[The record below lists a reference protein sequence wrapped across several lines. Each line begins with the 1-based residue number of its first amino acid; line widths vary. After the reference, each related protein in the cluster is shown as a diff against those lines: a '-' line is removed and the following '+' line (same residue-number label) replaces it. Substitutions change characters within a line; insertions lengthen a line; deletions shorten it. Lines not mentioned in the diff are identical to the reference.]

1 MDIKRLIAVLAV
13 FALILAAC
21 DAGGAGDDTTVTTE
35 AVEDDGGGTDD
46 GATDDGATDDG
57 GDTGAQS
64 SGSLL
69 EDVVARGTLNCG
81 VNETLPGFGSK
92 DSAGQ
97 FVGFDID
104 LCRAVAAAVLGDSEA
119 VSYSALT
126 AAQRFEA
133 LASGSIDM
141 LSRNTTW
148 TQSRDGELG
157 VDFAPTTYYDGQQVM
172 ARAGDGF
179 SSSSVLSDLEGA
191 VVCTNAGTTTEKN
204 ITEGMEAAGAAFTLT
219 TFEDFNI
226 VLENFKSGACDAVT
240 TDGSG
245 LISRKSTDEPEG
257 VEWVIFPEV
266 PISKEPLG
274 PGVAQGDAKWADAVN
289 WVIYSLIIAEE
300 QGITSANVDDMKANP
315 PNGEIERLLG
325 AGDEKQTA
333 MGLPAE
339 AFYNVIS
346 QVGNYGEI
354 YDTHLTPLGLERG
367 LNALWSDGGLMFA
380 PPAK

>member
-1 MDIKRLIAVLAV
+1 MNLKKLIAVLAV

-21 DAGGAGDDTTVTTE
+21 DAGGGDEVTETTV
-35 AVEDDGGGTDD
+35 AADDGGTDD
-46 GATDDGATDDG
+46 GGTDDG
-57 GDTGAQS
+57 GGDDTGAQTG
-64 SGSLL
+64 GSLL
-69 EDVVARGTLNCG
+69 DEIIARGTLNCG

-92 DSAGQ
+92 DETGA

-119 VSYSALT
+119 VDYTALT

-133 LASGSIDM
+133 LSSGSIDM

-172 ARAGDGF
+172 GRAGDGF
-179 SSSSVLSDLEGA
+179 SSGSGLADLAGA

-204 ITEGMEAAGAAFTLT
+204 ITEAMQAIGVDFTLT

-245 LISRKSTDEPEG
+245 LISRKSTDQPADE
-257 VEWVIFPEV
+257 EWVIFPAV

-274 PGVAQGDAKWADAVN
+274 PGVAQGDAKWSDAVR
-289 WVIYSLIIAEE
+289 WTIFAMIIAEE
-300 QGITSANVDDMKANP
+300 QGITSANVDSMLASP
-315 PNGEIERLLG
+315 PNGEVERLLG
-325 AGDEKQTA
+325 GGDEKQTA
-333 MGLPAE
+333 MGLPAD
-339 AFYNVIS
+339 AFYNVIK

-354 YDTHLTPLGLERG
+354 YDTHLTALGLVRG
-367 LNALWSDGGLMFA
+367 LNALWSDGGLIYA
-380 PPAK
+380 PPAR

>member
-1 MDIKRLIAVLAV
+1 MNLKKLIAVLAV

-21 DAGGAGDDTTVTTE
+21 DAGGGDDDTTETTV
-35 AVEDDGGGTDD
+35 ATDDGGTDD
-46 GATDDGATDDG
+46 GGGDDGGDD
-57 GDTGAQS
+57 GDTGAQT
-64 SGSLL
+64 GGNLL
-69 EDVVARGTLNCG
+69 EDVIARGTLNCG

-92 DSAGQ
+92 DEAGA

-119 VSYSALT
+119 VDYTALT

-172 ARAGDGF
+172 ARTADGF
-179 SSSSVLSDLEGA
+179 DSGSTLLDLEGA

-204 ITEGMEAAGAAFTLT
+204 ITEATQAAGAAITLT

-226 VLENFKSGACDAVT
+226 VLQNFKDGACDAVT

-245 LISRKSTDEPEG
+245 LISRKSTDEPADG
-257 VEWVIFPEV
+257 DWVIFPAV

-274 PGVAQGDAKWADAVN
+274 PGTAQGDALWSDAVR
-289 WVIYSLIIAEE
+289 WTVFALIIAEE
-300 QGITSANVDDMKANP
+300 QGINSGNVDDMKANP
-315 PNGEIERLLG
+315 PNGEVERLLG
-325 AGDEKQTA
+325 SGDEKQSA
-333 MGLPAE
+333 MGLPAD

-354 YDTHLTPLGLERG
+354 YDRHLTPLGLERG
-367 LNALWSDGGLMFA
+367 LNALWSDGGLIYA
-380 PPAK
+380 PPAR

>member
-1 MDIKRLIAVLAV
+1 MNLKKLIAVLAV

-21 DAGGAGDDTTVTTE
+21 DAGGGDEDTTPTT
-35 AVEDDGGGTDD
+35 AATDDGGTDD
-46 GATDDGATDDG
+46 GGTDDGGTDDGG
-57 GDTGAQS
+57 GDTGAQT
-64 SGSLL
+64 GGNLI
-69 EDVVARGTLNCG
+69 EDVTARGTLNCG

-92 DSAGQ
+92 DEAGA
-97 FVGFDID
+97 FVGFDVD

-119 VSYSALT
+119 VEYTALT

-133 LASGSIDM
+133 LSSGSIDM

-157 VDFAPTTYYDGQQVM
+157 VDFAPTAYYDGQQVM
-172 ARAGDGF
+172 ARSADGF
-179 SSSSVLSDLEGA
+179 DSGSGLTDLAGA
-191 VVCTNAGTTTEKN
+191 VICTNAGTTTEKN
-204 ITEGMEAAGAAFTLT
+204 ITEAMQAAGADFTLT

-245 LISRKSTDEPEG
+245 LISRKSTDEPAAG
-257 VEWVIFPEV
+257 DWVIFPAV

-289 WVIYSLIIAEE
+289 WTLFALIIAEE
-300 QGITSANVDDMKANP
+300 QGITSANVADMLANP
-315 PNGEIERLLG
+315 PNGEVQRLLG
-325 AGDEKQTA
+325 GEGEKQTA
-333 MGLPAE
+333 MGLPAD
-339 AFYNVIS
+339 AFFNVIS

-354 YDTHLTPLGLERG
+354 YDRHLTPLGLERG
-367 LNALWSDGGLMFA
+367 LNALWSDGGLIYA
-380 PPAK
+380 PPAR

>member
-1 MDIKRLIAVLAV
+1 MNLKKIIAVLAV

-21 DAGGAGDDTTVTTE
+21 DAGGGDEDTTETTV
-35 AVEDDGGGTDD
+35 AADDDGGGTDD
-46 GATDDGATDDG
+46 GGGDD
-57 GDTGAQS
+57 GDTGAQT
-64 SGSLL
+64 GGNLL
-69 EDVVARGTLNCG
+69 DEVIARGTLNCG

-92 DSAGQ
+92 DEAGA

-119 VSYSALT
+119 VDYTALT

-179 SSSSVLSDLEGA
+179 GSGSGLSDLEGA

-204 ITEGMEAAGAAFTLT
+204 ITEATQALNVNITLT

-226 VLENFKSGACDAVT
+226 VLQNFKDGACDAVT

-245 LISRKSTDEPEG
+245 LVSRKATDQPADE
-257 VEWVIFPEV
+257 EWVIFPAV

-274 PGVAQGDAKWADAVN
+274 PGVAQGDALWSDAVR
-289 WVIYSLIIAEE
+289 WTMFALIIAEE
-300 QGITSANVDDMKANP
+300 QGITSANVDDMLANP
-315 PNGEIERLLG
+315 PNGEVERLLG
-325 AGDEKQTA
+325 SGDEKQSA
-333 MGLPAE
+333 MGLPAD

-346 QVGNYGEI
+346 QVGNYGEV
-354 YDTHLTPLGLERG
+354 YDRHLTPLGLERG
-367 LNALWSDGGLMFA
+367 LNALWSDGGLIYA
-380 PPAK
+380 PPAR

>member
-1 MDIKRLIAVLAV
+1 MNLKKLIAVLAV

-21 DAGGAGDDTTVTTE
+21 DAGGGDEDTTPTT
-35 AVEDDGGGTDD
+35 AATDDDGGTDD
-46 GATDDGATDDG
+46 GGGDDGGGDD
-57 GDTGAQS
+57 GDTGAQT
-64 SGSLL
+64 GGDLL
-69 EDVVARGTLNCG
+69 DEVIARGTLNCG

-92 DSAGQ
+92 DEAGA

-119 VSYSALT
+119 VEYSALT

-133 LASGSIDM
+133 LSSGSIDM

-172 ARAGDGF
+172 ARTADGF
-179 SSSSVLSDLEGA
+179 DSGSGLTDLAGA
-191 VVCTNAGTTTEKN
+191 TICTNAGTTTEKN
-204 ITEGMEAAGAAFTLT
+204 ITEAMQAAGADFTLT

-245 LISRKSTDEPEG
+245 LVSRKATDEPAAG
-257 VEWVIFPEV
+257 DWVIFPAV

-289 WVIYSLIIAEE
+289 WTMFALIIAEE
-300 QGITSANVDDMKANP
+300 QGITAANVADMLANP
-315 PNGEIERLLG
+315 PNGEVQRLLG
-325 AGDEKQTA
+325 GEGEKQTA
-333 MGLPAE
+333 MGLPAD
-339 AFYNVIS
+339 AFFNVIS

-354 YDTHLTPLGLERG
+354 YDRHLTPLGLERG
-367 LNALWSDGGLMFA
+367 LNALWSDGGLIYA
-380 PPAK
+380 PPAR

>member
-1 MDIKRLIAVLAV
+1 MNLKKLIAVLAV

-21 DAGGAGDDTTVTTE
+21 DAGGGGDEDVTTTT
-35 AVEDDGGGTDD
+35 AATDDGGGDTDGGGDD
-46 GATDDGATDDG
+46 GDG
-57 GDTGAQS
+57 GDTGAQTGGDRLS
-64 SGSLL
+64 
-69 EDVVARGTLNCG
+69 EVIARGTLNCG

-92 DSAGQ
+92 DETGA
-97 FVGFDID
+97 FVGFDVD

-119 VSYSALT
+119 VEYSALT

-157 VDFAPTTYYDGQQVM
+157 VDFSPTTYYDGQQVM
-172 ARAGDGF
+172 ARSADGF
-179 SSSSVLSDLEGA
+179 DSGSTLADLEGA

-204 ITEGMEAAGAAFTLT
+204 ITEAMQAIGADFTLT

-245 LISRKSTDEPEG
+245 LVSRKATDEPAPG
-257 VEWVIFPEV
+257 DWVIFPSV

-289 WVIYSLIIAEE
+289 WTMFALMIAEE

-315 PNGEIERLLG
+315 PNGEVERLLG
-325 AGDEKQTA
+325 GAEEKQTA
-333 MGLPAE
+333 MGLPAD
-339 AFYNVIS
+339 AFYNVIK

-354 YDTHLTPLGLERG
+354 FDANLTPLGLERG
-367 LNALWSDGGLMFA
+367 LNALWNQGGLIYA
-380 PPAK
+380 PPAR

>member
-1 MDIKRLIAVLAV
+1 MNLKKLMAVLAV
-13 FALILAAC
+13 LALVLTAC
-21 DAGGAGDDTTVTTE
+21 DAGGGGDETTPTTAVTPDDGTTTE
-35 AVEDDGGGTDD
+35 TTAGGT
-46 GATDDGATDDG
+46 
-57 GDTGAQS
+57 DTGAQTG
-64 SGSLL
+64 GSRLD
-69 EDVVARGTLNCG
+69 EIIARGTLNCG

-92 DSAGQ
+92 DETGA

-119 VSYSALT
+119 VNYTALT

-133 LASGSIDM
+133 LSSGSIDM

-172 ARAGDGF
+172 ALAADGF
-179 SSSSVLSDLEGA
+179 DSGSGLADLAGA
-191 VVCTNAGTTTEKN
+191 VICTNAGTTTEKN
-204 ITEGMEAAGAAFTLT
+204 ITEAMQAAGTDFTLT

-245 LISRKSTDEPEG
+245 LISRKSTDEPAPG
-257 VEWVIFPEV
+257 DWVIFPAV

-289 WVIYSLIIAEE
+289 WSIYAMILAEE
-300 QGITSANVDDMKANP
+300 LGVDSSNVDAMQASP
-315 PNGEIERLLG
+315 PNGEVQRLLG
-325 AGDEKQTA
+325 GEEEKQTA
-333 MGLPAE
+333 MGLSAD
-339 AFYNVIS
+339 AFYNVIK

-354 YDTHLTPLGLERG
+354 FDRHLTVLGLERG
-367 LNALWSDGGLMFA
+367 LNALWSDGGLIYA
-380 PPAK
+380 PPAR